1 MKKTFTPKKEDVSK
15 AQRWH
20 FFDAS
25 GLVLGDLAVQV
36 SRRLIGKDKAIF
48 TPNINTGDKVV
59 VINAS
64 KIVVTGNKGTIK
76 EYAHYT
82 GYPGGLRVET
92 LKHLFERRPN
102 EVVKKAI
109 QGMLPHN
116 KLKKERMS
124 NLYIYSESEHPH
136 KAQEKVN

>member
-1 MKKTFTPKKEDVSK
+1 MKKTFTPKKEDIVK
-15 AQRWH
+15 ARKWH
-20 FFDAS
+20 FFDAA

-36 SRRLIGKDKAIF
+36 SKKLIGKDKAIF
-48 TPNINTGDKVV
+48 TSNINTGDKVV
-59 VINAS
+59 VTNAT
-64 KIVVTGNKGTIK
+64 KIVVTGNKKIIK
-76 EYAHYT
+76 EYTHYT

-116 KLKKERMS
+116 KLRKERMA
-124 NLYIYSESEHPH
+124 NLYIYSGSEHPH
-136 KAQEKVN
+136 EAQKKVS